1 MARSILIGL
10 SAAIVLLVAGCS
22 AAHNLERP
30 RPIKFRCTT
39 PPKQFIASAA
49 DVFERNGYTVTVK
62 DPEAGRL
69 EARDSVERV
78 KHPYAALIRHWSVD
92 HVGDSVVIHVQ
103 SINTRLDDSEVT
115 QTWDKRR
122 GDEIVKDWMRPILTT
137 LESNC
142 GLGTPVLPSKK

>member
-1 MARSILIGL
+1 MARSTLIGL
-10 SAAIVLLVAGCS
+10 SATIALLIAGCS
-22 AAHNLERP
+22 AARNLDRP

-39 PPKQFIASAA
+39 PAKQFITSAA
-49 DVFERNGYTVTVK
+49 DVFERNGYTVTSK
-62 DPEAGRL
+62 DLEAGRL

-78 KHPYAALIRHWSVD
+78 KYPYAALIRQWSVD

-103 SINTRLDDSEVT
+103 SINTRLDDSEVA

-122 GDEIVKDWMRPILTT
+122 GDEIVKDWMRPILTS